1 MTPRYVP
8 HFISPIIQLLLPDA
22 QPACSVQTELLDSH
36 LLAANTQTSTSIPQP
51 ESNLLITSGEWVFEL
66 LASLWNSACEMM
78 IDFKHHKVAQV
89 SGQSLSIQE
98 STHTAQS
105 KAGI

>member
-36 LLAANTQTSTSIPQP
+36 LLAANTQTSTSQFH
-51 ESNLLITSGEWVFEL
+51 SQKAT
-66 LASLWNSACEMM
+66 
-78 IDFKHHKVAQV
+78 
-89 SGQSLSIQE
+89 SLSPQGNEYLNCWPPYGIQPV
-98 STHTAQS
+98 
-105 KAGI
+105 K